1 MVPLGI
7 TPCWWVGFQSCCPS
21 SPAIALEAC
30 QAHIQRKDYAA
41 CQRTKQDVSNTQL
54 YRAVGLFLCPGK
66 VSFRLFH
73 LLLVKHSNPKNNN
86 SLCFFPNLHRLLRPL
101 QCSRHSHLCSAHFPL
116 SWGVSSACWEQPQ
129 RLPVWHSAGPTG
141 MCSRVNVGGHT
152 VMRP

>member
-1 MVPLGI
+1 MGS
-7 TPCWWVGFQSCCPS
+7 QSCCPS

-41 CQRTKQDVSNTQL
+41 CQRTKQDVSKTQL

-66 VSFRLFH
+66 VSFKLFH

-116 SWGVSSACWEQPQ
+116 SWVSLLHAEST
-129 RLPVWHSAGPTG
+129 HSLFQSDIQLVSLGCAKGL
-141 MCSRVNVGGHT
+141 M
-152 VMRP
+152 